1 MKTEVTYDMR
11 TCAELMD
18 KSMRRIYRTKG
29 FSSQFNLI
37 YGKYPDIF
45 SSKPIPSIFG
55 RRYDTSDYFSTFS
68 FENNKL
74 WLRLS
79 MSDLEKY
86 PKGAYI
92 DFNSNQPVIY
102 VQSQYNRNHY
112 QPVPIPEKEFLY
124 LAERVKDVVRIQ
136 ELYGC
141 KGFMF
146 RMNYK
151 RLVMFVVFDQNG
163 NPYHIMT

>member
-1 MKTEVTYDMR
+1 MKSEVTYDMR

-18 KSMRRIYRTKG
+18 KAMRKVVKSRG
-29 FSSQFNLI
+29 FSSQHKLI
-37 YGKYPDIF
+37 YGRYEDIF
-45 SSKPIPSIFG
+45 SGKPIPSIFG

-74 WLRLS
+74 WVRLS
-79 MSDLEKY
+79 MFDMEKY

-92 DFNSNQPVIY
+92 DFNSKEPVIY
-102 VQSQYNRNHY
+102 IQSQYNRNHY

-151 RLVMFVVFDQNG
+151 RLVMFVVFDHNG

>member
-11 TCAELMD
+11 TCAELMF
-18 KSMRRIYRTKG
+18 KSMRRVVRSRG
-29 FSSQFNLI
+29 FSSQHNLI
-37 YGKYPDIF
+37 YGKYPGIF
-45 SSKPIPSIFG
+45 DSKPIPSIFG

-68 FENNKL
+68 FKDNKL
-74 WLRLS
+74 WVRLS

-86 PKGAYI
+86 PEGAYI
-92 DFNSNQPVIY
+92 DFNGKEPVIY
-102 VQSQYNRNHY
+102 VQSQYRRSHY

-124 LAERVKDVVRIQ
+124 LAERVKDIVRIQ

-146 RMNYK
+146 RMNYL
-151 RLVMFVVFDQNG
+151 RVVMFVVFDENN
-163 NPYHIMT
+163 NPYHIRA

>member
-1 MKTEVTYDMR
+1 MKSEVTYEMR

-18 KSMRRIYRTKG
+18 KAMRKIVKVRG
-29 FSSQFNLI
+29 FSSQHNLI
-37 YGKYPDIF
+37 YGRYPDIF
-45 SSKPIPSIFG
+45 NGKPIASIFG

-74 WLRLS
+74 WTRLS
-79 MSDLEKY
+79 MFDMEKY

-92 DFNSNQPVIY
+92 DFNSKEPVIY
-102 VQSQYNRNHY
+102 IQSQYNRNHY
-112 QPVPIPEKEFLY
+112 QPIPIDEKQFLY

-151 RLVMFVVFDQNG
+151 RVVMFVAFDANN
-163 NPYHIMT
+163 NPYHVRT